1 LLPVT
6 PHQITLK
13 YILKLKQCI
22 KDLKGDHIL
31 EISMAKGPDESV
43 TNVQNVSGAN
53 NLQMFES
60 DIIQYNDQF
69 FQQDEKLEL
78 YIKLPAFMHTQ
89 VFLVR
94 D

>member
-1 LLPVT
+1 
-6 PHQITLK
+6 
-13 YILKLKQCI
+13 
-22 KDLKGDHIL
+22 
-31 EISMAKGPDESV
+31 MAKCPDESV